1 MTLRLNPADPLS
13 TVLTVAQA
21 ATVAGRTVRTVNRWI
36 ATGRLTTLPGRRVVE
51 RDVLAVEATM
61 WTAQHAGRP
70 GARPRLLAS

>member
-1 MTLRLNPADPLS
+1 VTLRLNPADPLS

-51 RDVLAVEATM
+51 RDVLAVEAAT
-61 WTAQHAGRP
+61 WAAGHAGRP